1 MGISRVSV
9 PWCGSTPA
17 NGFQWREL
25 TNLNGS
31 HLGFELRCGE
41 ETEGECHPET
51 TTTAAVERLDV
62 VLRDVWMPTVT
73 RSDLSTIGPTRP
85 LSGSLSVSADF
96 VDRGGGVQ
104 GAELLVDGVVHRRV
118 DVGDLACVKPHVA
131 PVPCPT
137 TGRVMVPVDTRAF
150 ADGAHNLELRL
161 VDVAGNR
168 TSVGPV
174 AVVTKN
180 HQSTERRTVPGR
192 VSLRKATLQ
201 VVYGARAHL
210 EGSVDGLDDAP
221 LPDAAVEV
229 AWRVNADGTTFT
241 QLETAV
247 TDSSGRF
254 SVPVGP
260 GPSRVYRIRYGA
272 SEAIAE
278 VNVRAPLRLRATPSK
293 TRNGRSVKFR
303 GSIPG
308 ATAPGVRV
316 ELQARAGRK
325 WVPFRTAALR
335 RGRFAASYRFTNT
348 SVRTRYR
355 FRAVVRADPDLP
367 YAPGTSKIVE
377 VLVRP

>member
-1 MGISRVSV
+1 M
-9 PWCGSTPA
+9 
-17 NGFQWREL
+17 
-25 TNLNGS
+25 
-31 HLGFELRCGE
+31 
-41 ETEGECHPET
+41 
-51 TTTAAVERLDV
+51 
-62 VLRDVWMPTVT
+62 
-73 RSDLSTIGPTRP
+73 
-85 LSGSLSVSADF
+85 
-96 VDRGGGVQ
+96 
-104 GAELLVDGVVHRRV
+104 
-118 DVGDLACVKPHVA
+118 
-131 PVPCPT
+131 
-137 TGRVMVPVDTRAF
+137 
-150 ADGAHNLELRL
+150 
-161 VDVAGNR
+161 
-168 TSVGPV
+168 
-174 AVVTKN
+174 
-180 HQSTERRTVPGR
+180 
-192 VSLRKATLQ
+192 
-201 VVYGARAHL
+201 
-210 EGSVDGLDDAP
+210 
-221 LPDAAVEV
+221 
-229 AWRVNADGTTFT
+229 
-241 QLETAV
+241 
-247 TDSSGRF
+247 
-254 SVPVGP
+254 GP